1 MNGHPNISGED
12 QIHKVKDYNRFLND
26 VARRREA
33 SFVRRLCGLFE
44 RSTPSTLNIGGGLPN
59 PSKFPLKDAV
69 FNFKNGDSIYIDE
82 KKMAIAQQYGVT
94 KGYLPL
100 LKQVEE
106 LVLRYHNPPNYANSR
121 VIVNIGAQD
130 GFSRTLEMVL
140 SPGDYV
146 IVEEPTFCGALCV
159 MRPLNVNFLG
169 IKIDDQGMIP
179 EHLEEVLSKWNPEE
193 VRDAMSGV
201 PKVIYVNPTASN
213 PSGMTL
219 TKERKKQIYEIA
231 RLYNLL
237 IVEDDPYYF
246 LHFGEDNEFPE
257 SFLSID
263 TDGRVMRMDSFA
275 KIISSGFR
283 IGYLTGPEPLV
294 DKYIQH
300 SEMTMMHP
308 SCLSQVVISE
318 ILTKWSTEGFENH
331 VKDVRKLYS
340 DRKEALNKAVKK
352 HLSGLCEWNIP
363 AGGMF
368 LWLKVLVL
376 EDTEEMIV
384 KRAFKKELILMTGN
398 PFMIDDKKPCPY
410 LRLSYSF
417 LPPEKF
423 DEACRRTAELI
434 REEVELCAKNK
445 KN

>member
-1 MNGHPNISGED
+1 MIMEGRGG
-12 QIHKVKDYNRFLND
+12 
-26 VARRREA
+26 
-33 SFVRRLCGLFE
+33 GLFE
-44 RSTPSTLNIGGGLPN
+44 RSTPSTLNIAGGLPN

-69 FNFKNGDSIYIDE
+69 FNLKNGDSIYIDE

-130 GFSRTLEMVL
+130 GFSRTLEMV
-140 SPGDYV
+140 
-146 IVEEPTFCGALCV
+146 
-159 MRPLNVNFLG
+159 
-169 IKIDDQGMIP
+169 
-179 EHLEEVLSKWNPEE
+179 
-193 VRDAMSGV
+193 
-201 PKVIYVNPTASN
+201 IYVNPTASN

-219 TKERKKQIYEIA
+219 TKERKKKIYEIA

-308 SCLSQVVISE
+308 SCLSQDYVNGIY
-318 ILTKWSTEGFENH
+318 
-331 VKDVRKLYS
+331 RQ
-340 DRKEALNKAVKK
+340 
-352 HLSGLCEWNIP
+352 
-363 AGGMF
+363 
-368 LWLKVLVL
+368 
-376 EDTEEMIV
+376 EE
-384 KRAFKKELILMTGN
+384 
-398 PFMIDDKKPCPY
+398 C
-410 LRLSYSF
+410 SF
-417 LPPEKF
+417 G
-423 DEACRRTAELI
+423 
-434 REEVELCAKNK
+434 
-445 KN
+445 